1 MGFPFAGRPGE
12 PLEGLSPD
20 VEPVAEVACLVGV
33 VVERDRHVGV
43 LDRAEHVDHA
53 PDLGEGI
60 VEGRRADVGG
70 IVVRAPEDE
79 ETVGANDLAESLH
92 DGPSRRLHMGEV
104 FGGMY
109 KQVSGRRPAVYRRRI
124 ASRPRAAIR
133 VTRTPKPGWPPD
145 GVGELVGVGLV
156 VAVTGV
162 MTSSSV
168 GVGDPVGVAVGDL
181 VVSRMTF
188 RPSSVSFSLRTTP

>member
-104 FGGMY
+104 FGGMN